1 MSVRRAKAA
10 GKLPSFHT
18 ALNVGHNAGIAFKHL
33 NYFEFCSNNIRPEKV
48 TDVSVFRN
56 MSNEI
61 ALALEIVLRRTNQR
75 NCTLMQCRQ
84 RHAERNAA
92 IVNRMTSAN

>member
-33 NYFEFCSNNIRPEKV
+33 NYFEFYSNNIRPEKV

-61 ALALEIVLRRTNQR
+61 ALALENRSSADQSAQL
-75 NCTLMQCRQ
+75 
-84 RHAERNAA
+84 HANA
-92 IVNRMTSAN
+92 MSAKTPRKECGNSQSHDFG